1 MPHQRL
7 LLYVISALTDFSA
20 FIVVFVASR
29 SLAEASADPM
39 YLGLLGGSLALVQ
52 GLGSLLGGWLSH
64 RFDAR
69 RVFVSGA
76 ALNVVSII
84 LCRYVPPA
92 SLWFLPAYWLIGIAL
107 GCLYPPLIGWLNEG
121 NDPHQNRSG
130 VSRTLFLFCVAWNIG
145 MVCGVLTAGRLF
157 EQGRSIALMASLA
170 VAVLNLALAILT
182 ALRRPK
188 MEDVVEAGLDSEPTP
203 IEQIERANRFR
214 RLSWLANLGGMFG
227 GSLVVHLLP
236 DLAVHLDIPSE
247 DHGRILALW
256 RIVVIATYALMYVS
270 SFWHYRFSTSI
281 VSQLAAAGG
290 LVVISQAQSERMLM
304 VGLAML
310 GQLVGYNYF
319 SGLFYSTAGSP
330 PAKRA
335 LAAGIHEATL
345 ALGMA
350 AGTLL
355 GGVLGS
361 RINYRIPY
369 LLAGV
374 FTVVLLGL
382 QVVSNRLWSRHPV
395 PDKAL
400 AEDGGLAHDVGPLEA
415 ALDVAAESAP
425 LVPSPLDS

>member
-1 MPHQRL
+1 MPHQRS

-84 LCRYVPPA
+84 LCRCVSPA

-157 EQGRSIALMASLA
+157 ERGRSVALMASFA
-170 VAVLNLALAILT
+170 VAIINLLLAIV
-182 ALRRPK
+182 AAIRRSNVG
-188 MEDVVEAGLDSEPTP
+188 EVVEASVDHEPTP
-203 IEQIERANRFR
+203 VAQIERANRFR

-236 DLAVHLDIPSE
+236 DLAVHLNIPST
-247 DHGRILALW
+247 DHGRILAVW
-256 RIVVIATYALMYVS
+256 RGVVIATYTLMYAS
-270 SFWHYRFSTSI
+270 SFWHFRFGTSI
-281 VSQLAAAGG
+281 VSQLLAAGG
-290 LVVISQAQSERMLM
+290 LVVISQAQSETMLM
-304 VGLAML
+304 VGLTML

-361 RINYRIPY
+361 RINHRIPY

-382 QVVSNRLWSRHPV
+382 QIVSNWIWKRQSAH
-395 PDKAL
+395 DESSAL
-400 AEDGGLAHDVGPLEA
+400 ARSPQREQGQHET
-415 ALDVAAESAP
+415 ALDIAPTSAP
-425 LVPSPLDS
+425 LIPTPLE

>member
-29 SLAEASADPM
+29 SLAEANADPM

-52 GLGSLLGGWLSH
+52 GIGSLLGGWLSH

-69 RVFVSGA
+69 RVFVAGA
-76 ALNVVSII
+76 ALNVVSIV
-84 LCRYVPPA
+84 LCRYVSPA

-157 EQGRSIALMASLA
+157 AEGRTVALMASLA
-170 VAVLNLALAILT
+170 VAVLNLALAVFT

-188 MEDVVEAGLDSEPTP
+188 VDDVVEASLDSEPTP
-203 IEQIERANRFR
+203 VEQIERANRFR

-236 DLAVHLDIPSE
+236 DLAVHLNIPSE

-256 RIVVIATYALMYVS
+256 RVVVIATYALMYAS
-270 SFWHYRFSTSI
+270 SFWHFRIGTSI
-281 VSQLAAAGG
+281 VSQLLAAGG
-290 LVVISQAQSERMLM
+290 LVVISQAQSETMLM
-304 VGLAML
+304 VGLTML

-361 RINYRIPY
+361 RINHRIPY

-382 QVVSNRLWSRHPV
+382 QIVSNWVWSRPTARTESL
-395 PDKAL
+395 DL
-400 AEDGGLAHDVGPLEA
+400 ARSPQREQGRVEA
-415 ALDVAAESAP
+415 ALDVATESAP
-425 LVPSPLDS
+425 LVPSPLD

>member
-29 SLAEASADPM
+29 SLAEANADPM
-39 YLGLLGGSLALVQ
+39 SLGLLGGSLALVQ

-84 LCRYVPPA
+84 LCRYVSPA

-157 EQGRSIALMASLA
+157 AEGRTVALMASFA
-170 VAVLNLALAILT
+170 VALVNLALAVFA

-188 MEDVVEAGLDSEPTP
+188 VEDVVEAHLDSEPTP
-203 IEQIERANRFR
+203 IEQVERANRFR

-236 DLAVHLDIPSE
+236 DLAVHLNIPSS
-247 DHGRILALW
+247 DHGRILAVW
-256 RIVVIATYALMYVS
+256 RIVVIATYTLMYVS
-270 SFWHYRFSTSI
+270 SFWHYRFVTSI
-281 VSQLAAAGG
+281 VSQCLAAGG
-290 LVVISQAQSERMLM
+290 LVVISQAQSETMLM
-304 VGLAML
+304 VGLTML

-330 PAKRA
+330 PTKRA

-361 RINYRIPY
+361 KINHRIPY

-382 QVVSNRLWSRHPV
+382 QIVSNWIWSRTAAHGESL
-395 PDKAL
+395 DL
-400 AEDGGLAHDVGPLEA
+400 ARSPQREQGRVEA
-415 ALDVAAESAP
+415 VLDVATESAP
-425 LVPSPLDS
+425 LVPTPLD